1 MCRLD
6 DSGKTFT
13 SHENR
18 EECNVVNS
26 NMQCGLQE
34 IDAGDLSRELITQ
47 LGCHGVF

>member
-1 MCRLD
+1 MWLEV
-6 DSGKTFT
+6 SGEMFT
-13 SHENR
+13 SHKNR

-26 NMQCGLQE
+26 NTQCGLQE